1 MKRTANRFQRGSGVF
16 ECNSCHRHT
25 RDTGGDNT
33 QVRLCEEC
41 YEIGGIENQI
51 ADQGSTP
58 ELLAEIETL
67 KNRCIEKGGK
77 F

>member
-1 MKRTANRFQRGSGVF
+1 MKIVANRFKKGSGVF
-16 ECNSCHRHT
+16 KCGSCKRST

-33 QVRLCEEC
+33 DVGQCEEC

-51 ADQGSTP
+51 SDQGSTP

-67 KNRCIEKGGK
+67 KTRCIAKGGVL
-77 F
+77 